1 MKSSKTFVY
10 KKNLFNLGTTITAL
24 FAALASSS
32 TSTPEQFQLSLK
44 VALCH
49 TFFNITGILKF

>member
-1 MKSSKTFVY
+1 LVLS
-10 KKNLFNLGTTITAL
+10 LFLTKLLNQGTTITAL

-32 TSTPEQFQLSLK
+32 TSTPKQFQLSLE